1 MAWTRIRWVSLSTAC
16 CFFMA
21 FALPAIAHAG
31 NLMTQEILPSDTDPA
46 ITRFNEPNVIV
57 FDEEGL
63 DSNNFFRRMISSPRF
78 RHYLAYQV

>member
-1 MAWTRIRWVSLSTAC
+1 
-16 CFFMA
+16 MA

-63 DSNNFFRRMISSPRF
+63 DPNNVFSPDDQLPAVPPLF
-78 RHYLAYQV
+78 GIPSLNPWWWFLFSAPAQ